1 MVDRSNR
8 RMMQN
13 DRGVQIPKC
22 GAGGSCGMQGVR
34 LGGNAGGCGCDGGGM
49 NADCRAMLRRLQT
62 VEFSMY
68 DTMLYLDIYP
78 ECKEA
83 LAYYCKLRQER
94 DSLRQ
99 SLAKR
104 CNRPVTATET
114 DIESGWTWIDS
125 PWPWDP
131 AAN

>member
-1 MVDRSNR
+1 
-8 RMMQN
+8 
-13 DRGVQIPKC
+13 
-22 GAGGSCGMQGVR
+22 MQGVR
-34 LGGNAGGCGCDGGGM
+34 LGGNVGGCGCDGGGM